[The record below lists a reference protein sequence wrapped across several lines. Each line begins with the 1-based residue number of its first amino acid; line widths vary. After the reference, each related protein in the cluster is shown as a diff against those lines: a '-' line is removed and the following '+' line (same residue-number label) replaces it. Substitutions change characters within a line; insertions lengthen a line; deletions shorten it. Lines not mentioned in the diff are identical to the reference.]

1 MEEQEA
7 QQKKLF
13 AVLTKQ
19 IKDSGCTVDGADAEH
34 GPGEHSTV
42 FFKRLRRMH
51 INVFSRRIFA
61 SRHAAGWDAGCYQP
75 QYIGRDEGKVDYR
88 LKGLYIPLDPEG
100 CDYYLNRRLEHAHP
114 GFYGSVN
121 MWKSK
126 PGESSSPSR
135 WTHRS
140 KLGTHVAPEQS
151 SGSASSST
159 EPKPSQ
165 KPQQNIPREAWEP
178 ILRAVMQEPSDDDLD

>member
-1 MEEQEA
+1 MEEQAA
-7 QQKKLF
+7 QQKKRF
-13 AVLTKQ
+13 AELTKQ

-51 INVFSRRIFA
+51 INAFSRRNFA
-61 SRHAAGWDAGCYQP
+61 SRDAAGRDAGWYQP

-88 LKGLYIPLDPEG
+88 LKGLYIPLDPDG
-100 CDYYLNRRLEHAHP
+100 CDYYMKRRLEYKYP
-114 GFYGSVN
+114 GIASVD

-126 PGESSSPSR
+126 PAESSSPSR

-140 KLGTHVAPEQS
+140 KLGTHVAPRQL
-151 SGSASSST
+151 SGSASSSAV
-159 EPKPSQ
+159 PIPSQ
-165 KPQQNIPREAWEP
+165 KAGKKIDREVWDP
-178 ILRAVMQEPSDDDLD
+178 VNNAVLGEPSDSDDLD